1 MEGGR
6 SLIDFLRECFS
17 YSKIFK
23 EIRKIE
29 RKIEPEK
36 RTYGPD
42 ENQYYYYYEPDRL
55 SSDKIIIWI
64 HGGGWNAGTPKDFD
78 FVGQRIAGEGYRFI
92 SLGYRLSTQ
101 KKYPAQIEDVCA
113 GYKHAISYLKD
124 KGIDTSKIIICGPS
138 AGAHL
143 SSILTYS
150 RADRERYG
158 VDISGVIGYVGWGG
172 PYCFNKKNSLTL
184 RLLEHQL
191 FPKGYDRKKAEPIS
205 LLSNDHIPMLL
216 IQSRH
221 DGLVDFSFAED
232 FCDRA
237 HELGIESELYE
248 VTDELDTHSW
258 YTAGVFAKSR
268 RENKSL
274 DRFFTWVEER

>member
-1 MEGGR
+1 M
-6 SLIDFLRECFS
+6 IDFLRESFS

-113 GYKHAISYLKD
+113 GYKHAISYLKE

-172 PYCFNKKNSLTL
+172 PYCFNEKTSLTL

-237 HELGIESELYE
+237 HELGVQCELYE

-268 RENKSL
+268 GENKSL
-274 DRFFTWVEER
+274 DRFFIWVEEL

>member
-1 MEGGR
+1 M
-6 SLIDFLRECFS
+6 IDFLRESFS

-113 GYKHAISYLKD
+113 GYKHAISYLKE

-172 PYCFNKKNSLTL
+172 PYCFNEKTSLTL

-237 HELGIESELYE
+237 HELGVQCELYE

-268 RENKSL
+268 GENKSL
-274 DRFFTWVEER
+274 DRFFTWVEEL

>member
-1 MEGGR
+1 
-6 SLIDFLRECFS
+6 LIDFLRESFS

-23 EIRKIE
+23 EIKKIE

-124 KGIDTSKIIICGPS
+124 KGFDTSKIIICGPS

-172 PYCFNKKNSLTL
+172 PYCFNEKTSLTL

-237 HELGIESELYE
+237 HELGVQCELYE

-268 RENKSL
+268 GENKSL
-274 DRFFTWVEER
+274 DRFFIWVEEL

>member
-1 MEGGR
+1 M
-6 SLIDFLRECFS
+6 IDFLRESFS

-113 GYKHAISYLKD
+113 GYKHAISYLKE

-172 PYCFNKKNSLTL
+172 PYCFNKKTSLTL

-237 HELGIESELYE
+237 HELGVQCELYE

-268 RENKSL
+268 GENKSL
-274 DRFFTWVEER
+274 DRFFIWVEEL

>member
-1 MEGGR
+1 M
-6 SLIDFLRECFS
+6 IDFLRESFS

-113 GYKHAISYLKD
+113 GYKHAISYLKE

-172 PYCFNKKNSLTL
+172 PYCFNEKTSLTL

-237 HELGIESELYE
+237 HELGVQCELYE

-268 RENKSL
+268 GENKSL
-274 DRFFTWVEER
+274 DRFFIWVEER